1 MEQILTYS
9 KDILPYHSKL
19 NKLTISQYLDF
30 LQTLSLGKNL
40 GFLKL

>member
-9 KDILPYHSKL
+9 KDILPYHSE
-19 NKLTISQYLDF
+19 TEQTYHFSIPGF
-30 LQTLSLGKNL
+30 LQTPSLGKNL